1 MENEI
6 KPCYVFDGE
15 APEEKRAE
23 LEKRGEKRNLAQDV
37 LDSATQPGKFIAMD
51 AEEELKWAKRIV
63 KVTQVHVQES
73 QRLLSLMGIPW
84 IQAPGEA
91 EAQCAALAR
100 EGKAS
105 RLCLIQGLCC
115 RKVGGILSSPK

>member
-6 KPCYVFDGE
+6 RPCYVFDGE

-23 LEKRGEKRNLAQDV
+23 LEKRVEKRELAQDM
-37 LDSATQPGKFIAMD
+37 LDSATQPGEFIAMD
-51 AEEELKWAKRIV
+51 AEEELKWSKRIV

-105 RLCLIQGLCC
+105 RLCLIQVYA
-115 RKVGGILSSPK
+115 VGRLGKS